1 MASDSQVRIEAY
13 LGKLRQGLRG
23 MKEEDAREIVE
34 ELRSHLADKA
44 SASGEMSVEGVEVAL
59 AALGD
64 PEWLASQYMTD
75 EVLSQAEVG
84 RSPVRILDSLFRWAS
99 LSVAGL
105 FVLLGSLAGYLLGAL
120 VILWAMLKPSHP
132 HTAGLWVS
140 RDMTGDLSI
149 SLGLGFGSAPAGA
162 KDVLGWWI
170 VPLGLLVGCG
180 LVMLTTRFAAWCARQ
195 YRRSRKLPRHG

>member
-1 MASDSQVRIEAY
+1 MASEAQLRIEAY

-23 MKEEDAREIVE
+23 MKDEDAREIVE
-34 ELRSHLADKA
+34 ELRSHIADKA
-44 SASGEMSVEGVEVAL
+44 RASGEMTVEGVESVL
-59 AALGD
+59 TALGD
-64 PEWLASQYMTD
+64 PDWLASQYTND
-75 EVLSQAEVG
+75 DVLSRTEVS
-84 RSPVRILDSLFRWAS
+84 RSPVRTLDSLFRWAS
-99 LSVAGL
+99 LSVAGF
-105 FVLLGSLAGYLLGAL
+105 FVLAGSLVGYFLGAL
-120 VILWAMLKPSHP
+120 FILWALLKPFHP

-140 RDMTGDLSI
+140 HDSRGDLWI

-195 YRRSRKLPRHG
+195 YRRTRRLPQHS